1 MQRLEFFH
9 SVREYLF
16 QGSSVIRMKNEVLS
30 PGSPAFDL
38 FFFHL
43 QWIKSKDII

>member
-1 MQRLEFFH
+1 MQTLEFSH

-16 QGSSVIRMKNEVLS
+16 QGSSAIRKKNEVLS

-38 FFFHL
+38 FFLHL
-43 QWIKSKDII
+43 KWIKSKNII